1 MSTAISTTQIIRDKN
16 KHTNLTH
23 KGLLQVLQQPLCF
36 IRNVFHNV
44 RNFTVQYPAKH
55 INGVGTDT
63 FVPFQPCKLTGTDV
77 ILLDQGIL
85 TDALFLH
92 NIPEI
97 IVRNHSI
104 QAPLST

>member
-16 KHTNLTH
+16 KHTNLKH
-23 KGLLQVLQQPLCF
+23 KGLLQILQQPLCF
-36 IRNVFHNV
+36 IGNVFHYV
-44 RNFTVQYPAKH
+44 PDFAVQYPAKH

-63 FVPFQPCKLTGTDV
+63 FFPFQPCKLTGTDV

-97 IVRNHSI
+97 IVRDHSI